1 MPLPSLAQSLSVPL
15 RLAALG
21 IVQASLPLLSL
32 KRIILIGCQ
41 QAVLLVPLE
50 LLLTCPVVFLVV
62 FLYTRGGD
70 VDQVSIE
77 VVSVLVSVIDVRA
90 VRRSFFRAVVDVTDT
105 GQLELMPR
113 RALIGVG
120 EVIACIEGTVELHVT
135 LREVL
140 LLACDSMHVVVA
152 HGKGVRC
159 RLIVRSLVS
168 TC

>member
-90 VRRSFFRAVVDVTDT
+90 VRRSFFRA
-105 GQLELMPR
+105 ELMSRTLASWNLCP
-113 RALIGVG
+113 
-120 EVIACIEGTVELHVT
+120 VEP
-135 LREVL
+135 
-140 LLACDSMHVVVA
+140 
-152 HGKGVRC
+152 
-159 RLIVRSLVS
+159 
-168 TC
+168 

>member
-1 MPLPSLAQSLSVPL
+1 M
-15 RLAALG
+15 
-21 IVQASLPLLSL
+21 
-32 KRIILIGCQ
+32 
-41 QAVLLVPLE
+41 
-50 LLLTCPVVFLVV
+50 
-62 FLYTRGGD
+62 
-70 VDQVSIE
+70 
-77 VVSVLVSVIDVRA
+77 
-90 VRRSFFRAVVDVTDT
+90 
-105 GQLELMPR
+105 ELMPR